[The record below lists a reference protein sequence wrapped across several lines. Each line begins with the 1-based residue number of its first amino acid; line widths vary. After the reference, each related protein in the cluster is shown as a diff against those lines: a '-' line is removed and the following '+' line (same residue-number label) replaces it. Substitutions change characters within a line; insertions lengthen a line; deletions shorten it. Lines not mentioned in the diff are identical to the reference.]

1 VRLEGEAPVPIVK
14 CPKCKKRYDPSVDD
28 ELQMLADMPGAASL
42 KVVCPACG
50 QWLRLPENEAI
61 PDPAAPPEMLREMV
75 SQSRL
80 VEGDD
85 EASAVPVRE
94 SPAKLSKP
102 WWKFW

>member
-1 VRLEGEAPVPIVK
+1 VEVPVPIVT
-14 CPKCKKRYDPSVDD
+14 CPNCAKRYDPAVDD
-28 ELQMLADMPGAASL
+28 ELAALGSAPGNLSL

-61 PDPAAPPEMLREMV
+61 PAPAAPPHVLEAMR

-80 VEGDD
+80 VDGPD
-85 EASAVPVRE
+85 ASPPPQPR
-94 SPAKLSKP
+94 KP

>member
-1 VRLEGEAPVPIVK
+1 MDEELEALG
-14 CPKCKKRYDPSVDD
+14 
-28 ELQMLADMPGAASL
+28 GAASL

-61 PDPAAPPEMLREMV
+61 PGPAVPPEVLRGMM

-80 VEGDD
+80 ID
-85 EASAVPVRE
+85 EDSEEPEPTRPKAG
-94 SPAKLSKP
+94 PAERKP